1 MQKSPIRFG
10 TDGWRAVIAEQ
21 FTFDNVEIVTRAI
34 ANYVLERFGN
44 GKPVVIGYDLRF
56 LAEKFARHAA
66 NILTEHGLS
75 VELADSWHPT
85 PVIALYAREHQTAG
99 AMMFTASHN
108 PPEYL
113 GIKFIPEYAGPAMP
127 EITDKIVAN
136 VRFFEAHPDAVKPP
150 IDVPEQG
157 TIRTI
162 SPRGEYVAFL
172 KTLVRF
178 DTIAAGAKNLKVL
191 YDPMYGVGQDYIDS
205 LLRECGVHVTTIHNG
220 HDPLFGGIMPEP
232 KEEYLPELIQR
243 VKAEGFDLGLSSDG
257 DADRFGVVDENG
269 RFLNANEVVAMV
281 FRHLYKNRGFRGA
294 VVRSLATSKL
304 LDRLAEIYGDVPII
318 ETPVGF
324 KWIGDAMRQQPV
336 IIGGEESGGFSIL
349 GHIPEKDGVLADL
362 LIVEMMAYEGKPL
375 SRIYE
380 DTLKEAGMR
389 FAMDSRNYH
398 LLESQKSE
406 VIERLRALKPGQD
419 FNGLAI
425 ESVDHRD
432 GVKLYFGMYEWLV
445 VRASGTEP
453 LLRAYMEATDPV
465 QLDQIKQ
472 GWESFLSPKPLLYS

>member
-1 MQKSPIRFG
+1 
-10 TDGWRAVIAEQ
+10 
-21 FTFDNVEIVTRAI
+21 
-34 ANYVLERFGN
+34 
-44 GKPVVIGYDLRF
+44 
-56 LAEKFARHAA
+56 
-66 NILTEHGLS
+66 
-75 VELADSWHPT
+75 
-85 PVIALYAREHQTAG
+85 
-99 AMMFTASHN
+99 
-108 PPEYL
+108 
-113 GIKFIPEYAGPAMP
+113 
-127 EITDKIVAN
+127 
-136 VRFFEAHPDAVKPP
+136 
-150 IDVPEQG
+150 
-157 TIRTI
+157 
-162 SPRGEYVAFL
+162 
-172 KTLVRF
+172 
-178 DTIAAGAKNLKVL
+178 
-191 YDPMYGVGQDYIDS
+191 
-205 LLRECGVHVTTIHNG
+205 
-220 HDPLFGGIMPEP
+220 
-232 KEEYLPELIQR
+232 
-243 VKAEGFDLGLSSDG
+243 
-257 DADRFGVVDENG
+257 
-269 RFLNANEVVAMV
+269 MV